1 MANPYSF
8 NARALQR
15 SKGQSAVATAAY
27 QAGEKLRDQRT
38 GRGHNYSKKKQG
50 VMWSEILAPSDSPG
64 WVKDRG
70 YLWNQAEK
78 AEKRK
83 DGQSARRIILA
94 LPKELTHELRREYSK
109 QYIQEQFVNRGMV
122 ADFSIHLPEPGKNQD
137 NHHLHLLTTMRDIG
151 PDGFGSKNRGWNQ
164 KSLLEEW
171 REQWA
176 VHTNRALTA
185 AGFTAHWDHRTLEA
199 QGVDRL
205 PGVHLGPNVV
215 EMEQKG
221 LSTDRADRALE
232 IAKANHQLTEL
243 QQIEKDIQNEHERP
257 GESQEISENARRNRN
272 HAPAVTS
279 GKSENRQSA
288 KTDRGHGQSSQAPPT
303 ATPAVSKRSEQPAR
317 QASGPVSH
325 PQGESDMLSVEEQ
338 QDFLRIR
345 REMAKRQAEEIVRR
359 RQELSEEQKKRF
371 EEMVRRV
378 EATFNKRPDQLFWED
393 YFAVDCLSELRQ
405 RKQTVEQADWQKI
418 EAKVMAGLLLDGASV
433 VDVAELLDEA
443 GVSTAATSP
452 DGKATGERT
461 TLEYLKTL
469 ASSSPE
475 LKDAIEQAEER
486 QKDEERER
494 RSRPLSDAPETTG
507 PQPDM

>member
-1 MANPYSF
+1 
-8 NARALQR
+8 
-15 SKGQSAVATAAY
+15 
-27 QAGEKLRDQRT
+27 
-38 GRGHNYSKKKQG
+38 
-50 VMWSEILAPSDSPG
+50 
-64 WVKDRG
+64 
-70 YLWNQAEK
+70 
-78 AEKRK
+78 
-83 DGQSARRIILA
+83 
-94 LPKELTHELRREYSK
+94 
-109 QYIQEQFVNRGMV
+109 MV
-122 ADFSIHLPEPGKNQD
+122 ADFSIHLPDAGKNQD
-137 NHHLHLLTTMRDIG
+137 NHHLHLMLTMRNIG
-151 PDGFGSKNRGWNQ
+151 RAGFGKKNRDWN
-164 KSLLEEW
+164 KVSLLETW

-176 VHTNRALTA
+176 VYTNRALEA
-185 AGFTAHWDHRTLEA
+185 QGFEPTWDHRTLEE
-199 QGVDRL
+199 QGIERI
-205 PGVHLGPNVV
+205 PQIHLGQAVL
-215 EMEQKG
+215 EMEARGIK
-221 LSTDRADRALE
+221 TERAERALE
-232 IAKANHQLTEL
+232 IHQANL
-243 QQIEKDIQNEHERP
+243 QIEELKQVEKEIRDERL
-257 GESQEISENARRNRN
+257 GESRKSPENARRNRN
-272 HAPAVTS
+272 PAPAVTS

-317 QASGPVSH
+317 PASWPVSH

-393 YFAVDCLSELRQ
+393 YFAMDCLSELRQ
-405 RKQTVEQADWQKI
+405 RKQTAEQADWQKI

-452 DGKATGERT
+452 DGQATGERT
-461 TLEYLKTL
+461 ALEYLKTL

-507 PQPDM
+507 PRPEM